1 MHLTCYTNTPIPAP
15 VVVTTLALLRAP
27 SPLVVYAATVTEY
40 DVSACKPVMKASWGR
55 REEKISG

>member
-1 MHLTCYTNTPIPAP
+1 MCNKPLKEFHHTCYTKTNLPAP

-40 DVSACKPVMKASWGR
+40 EVSACNPVMKAS
-55 REEKISG
+55 